1 MGLLWDDQAERRV
14 LIFGLRCGKRKTD
27 PFGVAAGKK
36 FYFASISTGLHSCP
50 IRDRV
55 VLQRKRGWK

>member
-36 FYFASISTGLHSCP
+36 VLLCFDMGRIAFLPHS
-50 IRDRV
+50 
-55 VLQRKRGWK
+55 